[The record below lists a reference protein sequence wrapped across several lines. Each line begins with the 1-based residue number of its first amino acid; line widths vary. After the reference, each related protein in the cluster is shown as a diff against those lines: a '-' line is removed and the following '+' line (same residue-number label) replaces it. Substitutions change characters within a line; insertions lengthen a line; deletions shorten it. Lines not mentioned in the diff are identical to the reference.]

1 MSGWTRAG
9 TRKGLFAALSTTGL
23 ASVVGLALVLSAAPA
38 SADPDPAPAD
48 PGAVAAPPGP
58 PPPPDPLAPPPPPD
72 PLAAPPPPNPLAPP
86 APWAPPNAQPAAAS
100 AEGQNAT
107 PFTGTAP
114 FGPPS
119 FVPKGGSTVGVG
131 QPIIINFPG
140 TVENADAAIGAVHV
154 SSVPP
159 VPGKFYWMTPTQLRW
174 RPINFWP
181 AHTAVTVDA
190 GGTVSTFQ
198 TGDTLIATA
207 DDATHQLTV
216 TRNGTVEKT
225 IPMSMGMTSGN
236 HQTPNG
242 TYYVQD
248 KKASVVMD
256 SSTYGVPVSSTYGYK
271 VTVEDAVRFDNVGD
285 YVHSAPWSVDDQ
297 GKRDVSHGCINI
309 SPSNAKWFFDNFGP
323 GDPIVVK
330 NSSGGNYKKNDGS
343 ADWMNYTPPP
353 DAKSPILARNR
364 AILCL
369 LARAL
374 SPALDYV

>member
-1 MSGWTRAG
+1 MSGWTRAS
-9 TRKGLFAALSTTGL
+9 LFAALN
-23 ASVVGLALVLSAAPA
+23 AVGVAAALVLGAGPA
-38 SADPDPAPAD
+38 LADPDPVPAD
-48 PGAVAAPPGP
+48 PNVVAAPPAPPPLPFELPQLPGMP
-58 PPPPDPLAPPPPPD
+58 PPPPPGDAPPPPP
-72 PLAAPPPPNPLAPP
+72 
-86 APWAPPNAQPAAAS
+86 WAPPIAVPAAA
-100 AEGQNAT
+100 ADGQDPT

-119 FVPKGGSTVGVG
+119 FVPKTGSMVGVA

-140 TVENADAAIGAVHV
+140 TVEDSGAAQAAVHV
-154 SSVPP
+154 SSIPP

-181 AHTAVTVDA
+181 ANTAVNVDA
-190 GGTVSTFQ
+190 GGTRTSFR
-198 TGDTLIATA
+198 TGDQLIATA
-207 DDATHQLTV
+207 DDATHQLTI

-225 IPMSMGMTSGN
+225 FPMSMGMTSGN

-256 SSTYGVPVSSTYGYK
+256 SSTYGVPVNSTWGYK

-323 GDPIVVK
+323 GDPIIVK
-330 NSSGGNYKKNDGS
+330 NSGGGSYKKNDGS
-343 ADWMNYTPPP
+343 SDWITN
-353 DAKSPILARNR
+353 
-364 AILCL
+364 
-369 LARAL
+369 
-374 SPALDYV
+374 